1 MCTQKLVVCMDTQ
14 MNNKNYEFYL
24 RAIVHAMKQML
35 DNRLLPYDITNQQAR
50 LLGDLD
56 NQLKRDKEIVQK
68 DLERTMNLRGSSI
81 TSLLQGLERKG
92 FISRS
97 TGNEDGRTKQVDI
110 TEKGRAV
117 IQAVES
123 SFLELEQLLVEGMS
137 EDEKETFLRLLRVSF
152 HNLKIE

>member
-1 MCTQKLVVCMDTQ
+1 
-14 MNNKNYEFYL
+14 
-24 RAIVHAMKQML
+24 
-35 DNRLLPYDITNQQAR
+35 
-50 LLGDLD
+50 
-56 NQLKRDKEIVQK
+56 
-68 DLERTMNLRGSSI
+68 MNLRGSSI

-137 EDEKETFLRLLRVSF
+137 EEEKATFLHLLKISF
-152 HNLKIE
+152 HNLSIE

>member
-1 MCTQKLVVCMDTQ
+1 MDGCMHD
-14 MNNKNYEFYL
+14 KKFEFYL

-35 DNRLLPYDITNQQAR
+35 DNKLLPYDITNQQAR

-56 NQLKRDKEIVQK
+56 NQLKRDEEIVQK
-68 DLERTMNLRGSSI
+68 DLERSMNLRGSSI

-117 IQAVES
+117 IEAVES

-137 EDEKETFLRLLRVSF
+137 EEEKTTFLRLLKVSF

>member
-1 MCTQKLVVCMDTQ
+1 MDTQ

>member
-1 MCTQKLVVCMDTQ
+1 MDTC
-14 MNNKNYEFYL
+14 MHNKNFEFYL

-35 DNRLLPYDITNQQAR
+35 DNKLLPYDITNQQAR

-56 NQLKRDKEIVQK
+56 NQLKRDEEIVQK
-68 DLERTMNLRGSSI
+68 DLERSMNLRGSSI

-117 IQAVES
+117 IEEVES

-137 EDEKETFLRLLRVSF
+137 KEEKTTFLRLLKVSF

>member
-1 MCTQKLVVCMDTQ
+1 MDASIK
-14 MNNKNYEFYL
+14 NKNVEFYL
-24 RAIVHAMKQML
+24 RSIVHAMKQLL
-35 DNRLLPYDITNQQAR
+35 DNKLLPYGITNQQAR

-56 NQLKRDKEIVQK
+56 DQLKREEEIVQK
-68 DLERTMNLRGSSI
+68 DLERMMKLRGSSI

-117 IQAVES
+117 IQEVES
-123 SFLELEQLLVEGMS
+123 SFLELEQLLVGGMS
-137 EDEKETFLRLLRVSF
+137 EEEKATYLRLLRISF
-152 HNLKIE
+152 KNLKIE

>member
-1 MCTQKLVVCMDTQ
+1 MDTC
-14 MNNKNYEFYL
+14 MHDKKFEFYL
-24 RAIVHAMKQML
+24 RAIVHTMKQML
-35 DNRLLPYDITNQQAR
+35 DNKLLPYDITNQQAR

-56 NQLKRDKEIVQK
+56 NQLKRDEEIVQK
-68 DLERTMNLRGSSI
+68 DLERSMNLRGSSI

-117 IQAVES
+117 IEEVES

-137 EDEKETFLRLLRVSF
+137 EGEKTTFLRLLKVSF